1 MLIEFLVNNF
11 KREVDRLRFFGS
23 NDRFHLEHQWYH
35 RMPWATFPSIVKFF
49 AKTWENSESIGY
61 FEIINDFIFKNK
73 ENWVNKEAN
82 RWWKERSQR
91 LNGINERKDEAFH
104 RSSLGVKYFV
114 AWTSSKQGKEWK
126 NFIKVTKRYII

>member
-11 KREVDRLRFFGS
+11 KGEKDRLRVFGS

-35 RMPWATFPSIVKFF
+35 RMPWATITSTIKFIT
-49 AKTWENSESIGY
+49 KTWENSESIRY

-73 ENWVNKEAN
+73 QNWINKEAN
-82 RWWKERSQR
+82 RRWKERSQR

-104 RSSLGVKYFV
+104 RSSVGV
-114 AWTSSKQGKEWK
+114 
-126 NFIKVTKRYII
+126 